1 MAKPLNNT
9 AITGLIG
16 GLSVLLFAVGAKA
29 ENLPDPT
36 RPPASITRTEEPGG
50 MDAGTAPILQS
61 VLISGQRT
69 SAVISGQ
76 TVKMGDRFGGAT
88 VVKIAESEV
97 VLRSG
102 NGLQV
107 LKLFPGIDKQH
118 PSNRAGAKAE
128 AKR

>member
-9 AITGLIG
+9 AKIRWFG
-16 GLSVLLFAVGAKA
+16 GLCALLFGAFA
-29 ENLPDPT
+29 STENLPDPT
-36 RPPASITRTEEPGG
+36 RPPASISRADEQGAADSG
-50 MDAGTAPILQS
+50 SAPTLQS

-69 SAVISGQ
+69 SAIINGQ
-76 TVKMGDRFGGAT
+76 TVKVGDRFGQAT
-88 VVKIAESEV
+88 VVKIAETEV
-97 VLRSG
+97 VLRNG